1 MSERGYKICFFFDYA
16 AVSLYTFT
24 SSQAMFFYVRP
35 MNTQCI
41 IFESPSLY
49 LCLAALFSFL
59 VTYGCCKTDAAVN
72 KFSTLLRALPALV
85 AWVFS
90 TLPFTAGV
98 TLCSCHATISSCRAL
113 SACSSESVSYYLR
126 HVFCTILAGFMYSS
140 RLPERLFPGRF
151 DLIGNSHHFLH
162 LCVALATEYAFKILD
177 LNVSYLKK
185 EHLLE
190 ETTAYVSLINTMG
203 VAILVMFINAGIS
216 FWFAKNLKVKES
228 V

>member
-1 MSERGYKICFFFDYA
+1 
-16 AVSLYTFT
+16 
-24 SSQAMFFYVRP
+24 
-35 MNTQCI
+35 
-41 IFESPSLY
+41 
-49 LCLAALFSFL
+49 
-59 VTYGCCKTDAAVN
+59 
-72 KFSTLLRALPALV
+72 
-85 AWVFS
+85 
-90 TLPFTAGV
+90 
-98 TLCSCHATISSCRAL
+98 
-113 SACSSESVSYYLR
+113 
-126 HVFCTILAGFMYSS
+126 MYSS

-177 LNVSYLKK
+177 LNVSYLKN

-190 ETTAYVSLINTMG
+190 EATAYVSLINTMG